1 MNIKHLIANGLTL
14 CLLLSSCS
22 KFDDINTNP
31 DAATK
36 ATASMMATAL
46 ILNITKQGGNK
57 VFVYDNMLS
66 KQIGWAENAASEQYN
81 LFGRTSFDN
90 YTILITAKKMLEAS
104 SDIDKDSYTGLAL
117 FLKAYK
123 LFYASLEVGDI
134 PYSDALKGEEGVQ
147 KPKYD
152 TQKDVMLQIL
162 NDLDESYALFSKGR
176 KFDGDPIFEGN
187 PDNWKKT
194 VTAFQLKV
202 LLHLS
207 KKEADAD
214 LNIAYRFA
222 QIVSL
227 RDLFT
232 SNSDNLQLVYSN
244 KAGQIYPFYKTETKH
259 ADYAMLSNVIIDNF
273 KNLNDYRLFYYASP
287 SKYQLENGIDESDWS
302 AYLSIDPSALFSDL
316 SELAGEDKFCK
327 LNTRYTNRPEGEPL
341 IRLGYAEQ
349 NFILA
354 EAALRGWIKDDANE
368 LYKKG
373 IRASM
378 DFITTNTP
386 NEVAYHHNRAITDAY
401 IDSYLAQEM
410 IQLTGSKE
418 ADLEKIILQ
427 RYLASFMQHPYDAYF
442 DYRRTGYPKLPINP
456 ESNMNPVKD
465 KIPVRWMYP
474 EAEFN
479 FNGENANEAVNRQF
493 GGVDDVNKLMW
504 ILQ

>member
-1 MNIKHLIANGLTL
+1 
-14 CLLLSSCS
+14 
-22 KFDDINTNP
+22 
-31 DAATK
+31 
-36 ATASMMATAL
+36 
-46 ILNITKQGGNK
+46 
-57 VFVYDNMLS
+57 
-66 KQIGWAENAASEQYN
+66 
-81 LFGRTSFDN
+81 
-90 YTILITAKKMLEAS
+90 
-104 SDIDKDSYTGLAL
+104 
-117 FLKAYK
+117 
-123 LFYASLEVGDI
+123 
-134 PYSDALKGEEGVQ
+134 
-147 KPKYD
+147 
-152 TQKDVMLQIL
+152 
-162 NDLDESYALFSKGR
+162 
-176 KFDGDPIFEGN
+176 
-187 PDNWKKT
+187 
-194 VTAFQLKV
+194 
-202 LLHLS
+202 
-207 KKEADAD
+207 
-214 LNIAYRFA
+214 
-222 QIVSL
+222 
-227 RDLFT
+227 
-232 SNSDNLQLVYSN
+232 
-244 KAGQIYPFYKTETKH
+244 FYKTETKH